1 MMNKFFRYLT
11 LGVVLIGSSLF
22 FFSDEKAKAE
32 TSPEI
37 LAPYAVVI
45 NAKTGEIIYQ
55 KEASHHAYPASITKL
70 MTVLLMEKNM
80 KKNERIVA
88 TPEAI
93 VQDPSNWFY
102 GMHLGESMSKQDA
115 LNALMIISSNDV
127 AMAVADHIGGSEAGF
142 AKMMNQEATEL
153 GLKNTHFVTPNGLHD
168 PNHYTSPYDMALIA
182 KEVMKYP
189 EVLEAMQAK
198 TYMIHTDEQTAEIYR
213 RDKIYENPLAFGGK
227 TGFTDQA
234 GQTIVEF
241 EKEGNKTIIAV
252 VMKDNNVAEYPD
264 ILAISHYAFNQI
276 QTMHLAD
283 KGVTLKTLDVNG
295 QHLPVVLSTDVNLE
309 SKKGDHVSTKL
320 NVASLQ
326 TLKKGIKKRGKIG
339 TLDVLL
345 NGKVVDRV
353 DLLAGKTIPRELTQ
367 IDRLKQFFS
376 GSSKHLVTFSVFILL
391 VLGFM
396 VTRPRGAR
404 REQMLDQNTD

>member
-1 MMNKFFRYLT
+1 MLNKLFRCLI
-11 LGVVLIGSSLF
+11 LGSVLMGSSLF
-22 FFSDEKAKAE
+22 FFGDEKAQAE
-32 TSPEI
+32 TSPVI

-55 KEASHHAYPASITKL
+55 KDANHHAYPASITKL

-93 VQDPSNWFY
+93 AQDPSNWFY
-102 GMHLGESMSKQDA
+102 RMHLGESMSKQDA

-142 AKMMNQEATEL
+142 SKMMNQEAKAL

-189 EVLEAMQAK
+189 EVLDAMQAK
-198 TYMIHTDEQTAEIYR
+198 TYMIHTDEQTAEIFR

-234 GQTIVEF
+234 GQTIVEL
-241 EKEGNKTIIAV
+241 EKEGNKKIVVV

-264 ILAISHYAFNQI
+264 VLAISHYAFNQI
-276 QTMHLAD
+276 QTVHLAD
-283 KGVTLKTLDVNG
+283 KGETLKTLDVNG
-295 QHLPVVLSTDVNLE
+295 GHLPVVPATDVSIE
-309 SKKGDHVSTKL
+309 SNKGDHVTTKL
-320 NVASLQ
+320 DVGSLQ
-326 TLKKGIKKRGKIG
+326 TFKKGIKKGNKIG
-339 TLDVLL
+339 TLEVLL
-345 NGKVVDRV
+345 NGRVLDRV
-353 DLLAGKTIPRELTQ
+353 DLLAGKTIPAELTHM
-367 IDRLKQFFS
+367 DRLKKVFT
-376 GSSKHLVTFSVFILL
+376 GSQKNVMTLSVFILL

-396 VTRPRGAR
+396 VTRPRGGR
-404 REQMLDQNTD
+404 RQRMFDQNTD